1 MSRNNHR
8 PKIQRTP
15 RELFMLVDKAV
26 RNRWEVREYYY
37 TPKGRHGFTY
47 DRDKAARMS
56 RQRAEAKQKSWGGK
70 IEPA

>member
-15 RELFMLVDKAV
+15 RELFVLQDFSSDAS
-26 RNRWEVREYYY
+26 RLIFY

-70 IEPA
+70 IEPV